1 MIGAVLGVSGGLAPG
16 PMTVLVLVQTLRF
29 GFGEG
34 LKVALTPVLTDG
46 PLLIASALLVGALS
60 GLDMALAAI
69 SVAGAVFLLLL
80 AREAWG
86 AELPTADDADIGG
99 HGSVR
104 KALLTNLFNPH
115 PYVFWVAVGGPLVHE
130 AATSSTPI
138 SSVGG
143 FLLGFFGGLCG
154 SKVLLAWALA
164 RVRHR
169 VSPAA
174 YQWTMRV
181 LALVLVVFAGGF
193 VAQAVGRLGG

>member
-46 PLLIASALLVGALS
+46 PLLIGSALLVGALS
-60 GLDMALAAI
+60 GLDTALAVI
-69 SVAGAVFLLLL
+69 SAVGAVFLLLL
-80 AREAWG
+80 ARESWK
-86 AELPTADDADIGG
+86 AELPDPDVSDEAD
-99 HGSVR
+99 HGSIR

-130 AATSSTPI
+130 AAMSSSPVW
-138 SSVGG
+138 SVGG
-143 FLLGFFGGLCG
+143 FLTGFFGGLCG

-169 VSPAA
+169 VSPRA
-174 YQWTMRV
+174 YTWTMRV
-181 LALVLVVFAGGF
+181 LSLVLVVFAVGF
-193 VAQAVGRLGG
+193 ASQALGRLGT

>member
-1 MIGAVLGVSGGLAPG
+1 M
-16 PMTVLVLVQTLRF
+16 
-29 GFGEG
+29 
-34 LKVALTPVLTDG
+34 
-46 PLLIASALLVGALS
+46 
-60 GLDMALAAI
+60 
-69 SVAGAVFLLLL
+69 
-80 AREAWG
+80 
-86 AELPTADDADIGG
+86 
-99 HGSVR
+99 
-104 KALLTNLFNPH
+104 
-115 PYVFWVAVGGPLVHE
+115 FWVAVGGPLVHE